1 MQKFL
6 VTAEGQHAGEIV
18 FASDARTAAALVFG
32 FEIQTYYVTP
42 SDRSRFARAVSI
54 ESGDHLGI
62 AEPIM
67 SAEYDD

>member
-18 FASDARTAAALVFG
+18 LASDARTAAALVFG

-42 SDRSRFARAVSI
+42 ADRSRFARAVSF
-54 ESGDHLGI
+54 EGDHLGI